1 MELVHYLFSL
11 PDVECF
17 LSQEKDPL
25 ENFFGCRQ
33 RGGVHDNPNA
43 QEFCKNT
50 QALRV
55 INSVARAPK
64 RGNCRGKTEAEESR
78 ENNTHAPLPK
88 RPQKSSILCK

>member
-17 LSQEKDPL
+17 LSQRICKDPL
-25 ENFFGCRQ
+25 EHFFGCQRQ
-33 RGGVHDNPNA
+33 RGGVHDNLNA
-43 QEFCKNT
+43 QEFFKNT

-64 RGNCRGKTEAEESR
+64 RGNCRG
-78 ENNTHAPLPK
+78 
-88 RPQKSSILCK
+88 QKKA